1 MNTFVVNAASI
12 DSSRVSR
19 AIYAYQSSEGR
30 DPSYLVMNSDTK
42 KALEATLECI
52 VNKVVESPKYATYMG
67 VPIAICEN
75 HKFGDVELV

>member
-19 AIYAYQSSEGR
+19 AIYAYQSSEGK

-42 KALEATLECI
+42 KALEATLEY
-52 VNKVVESPKYATYMG
+52 KVVESPRYATYMG